1 MHLIR
6 NFMRRCRL
14 SLGVKFVLITVAILS
29 LTMSVAAVLRY
40 HEQQQYFHD
49 NLTSKARTQA
59 KFVAAISIE
68 ALLSYDYVTLN
79 RFMWDTSQIEDIVY
93 AVILSADDKPLT
105 SYLDRK
111 DPYITAALRD
121 TAPDNIAAVL
131 AQVDRDPMVL
141 VITEPITL
149 DDKVIATLRIGVDRA
164 RLTELAR
171 HLFIRQLLESAAIIA
186 VLGLCL
192 YVVFRYSTLLPVKL
206 LSGGAERVA
215 RGDLGQDVAVYSHDE
230 LGQLTQ
236 SFNAMMHRLKASVT
250 EKDDALAQLR
260 DLNRSLNARVAERT
274 ARLELAQKIAHMGH
288 WDVPAD
294 ANALQVSAQVYS
306 ILGVDPGAVLTT
318 RALLR
323 RVHPDDRTAVLL
335 VFARGLARP
344 SVQEL
349 EFRVRRSDGDER
361 WLTLTVDAGD
371 DHARGGPRLSG
382 IVQDITERKRAELVS
397 QAALVDKINAES
409 ANAAKS
415 AFLATMSH
423 EIRTPLTAILGFA
436 EFALERRHPENQR
449 ADALHTI
456 IRNGRHLLHVINEIL
471 DFSKIESKN
480 LVIERLR
487 TPLFQVIAD
496 VTSLMGMQAREKG
509 LSCTVEYA
517 YPLPA
522 YVTTDPTRLK
532 QILLNLCANAI
543 KFTHQ
548 GGVRLELAYD
558 PASRRLRLS
567 IVDSGIGIHAEEQ
580 IKLFQPF
587 SQADSSTTR
596 RFGGTGLG
604 LYISRQLAEKLG
616 GGISIQS
623 ISGLGTRMDVTI
635 DAGAVADA
643 DLCTEI
649 PNAAPAHVVV
659 PPAGAARSLRGR
671 VLLAEDSPDNQRLIS
686 LYVQEAGAEI
696 TIVNNGQR
704 AVETALADNFDLVLM
719 DMQMPVM
726 DGISATEWL
735 RRAGYAGPVVAIT
748 ANAMKEDQQRCLEAG
763 CDGFLTKPIDTA
775 AFRELLARYLAP
787 AGARTVA
794 AADTE
799 FSAEMRALT
808 AQFMDGLPG
817 RVQGMQQA
825 LDDADDEQLRRA
837 THQLK
842 GIAGTHGCPEIT
854 AQAAQLERDIKSND
868 RAAVRATLATL
879 MMLTDAAVGRW
890 RLQNTI
896 DPRAFDA
903 PASTGGARP

>member
-1 MHLIR
+1 MNLIQR
-6 NFMRRCRL
+6 FMRRCRL

-29 LTMSVAAVLRY
+29 LTMSAAAVLRY

-79 RFMWDTSQIEDIVY
+79 RFMLDTSQIEDIVY
-93 AVILSADDKPLT
+93 AVILSPDDKPLT

-111 DPYITAALRD
+111 NSYIEAALR
-121 TAPDNIAAVL
+121 TAAPDSVAAVL
-131 AQVDRDPMVL
+131 AQVDRDPMVF
-141 VITEPITL
+141 VITEPVML
-149 DDKVIATLRIGVDRA
+149 DDKVIATLQIGVDHA

-171 HLFIRQLLESAAIIA
+171 HLFIRQLLESAAIIV
-186 VLGLCL
+186 VLGLCI
-192 YVVFRYSTLLPVKL
+192 YFAFRYNTLLPVKN

-215 RGDLGQDVAVYSHDE
+215 RGDLGQDVAVHSYDE
-230 LGQLTQ
+230 LGQLTE

-288 WDVPAD
+288 WDVPAESSEM
-294 ANALQVSAQVYS
+294 QVSAQVYS
-306 ILGVDPGAVLTT
+306 ILGIDPGAVLST

-323 RVHPDDRTAVLL
+323 RVHPDDRAAVLQA
-335 VFARGLARP
+335 FARGLDKP
-344 SVQEL
+344 SALEL
-349 EFRVRRSDGDER
+349 EFRVRRPDGDER
-361 WLTLTVDAGD
+361 WLTVTADASGD
-371 DHARGGPRLSG
+371 SASGGPRLSG
-382 IVQDITERKRAELVS
+382 IVQDITERKRAELLS

-436 EFALERRHPENQR
+436 DVALDHQRPENQR

-509 LSCTVEYA
+509 LSFTVEHA
-517 YPLPA
+517 YPLP
-522 YVTTDPTRLK
+522 THISTDPTRLK

-548 GGVRLELAYD
+548 GGVRLELAYE
-558 PASRRLRLS
+558 PASQRIRLS
-567 IVDSGIGIHAEEQ
+567 IVDSGIGINTEQ
-580 IKLFQPF
+580 QAKLFQPF

-616 GGISIQS
+616 GGISIKS

-635 DAGAVADA
+635 DAGTVAAA
-643 DLCTEI
+643 DLCTAI
-649 PNAAPAHVVV
+649 PDAAPPQVVA
-659 PPAGAARSLRGR
+659 PPPGEVRLLRGR
-671 VLLAEDSPDNQRLIS
+671 VLLAEDSPDNQLLIS
-686 LYVQEAGAEI
+686 LYVHKAGAEI

-726 DGISATEWL
+726 DGITATEWL
-735 RRAGYAGPVVAIT
+735 RKAGYAGPVVAIT
-748 ANAMKEDQQRCLEAG
+748 ANALKEDQQRCLEAG
-763 CDGFLTKPIDTA
+763 CDGFLTKPIDTT
-775 AFRELLARYLAP
+775 AFHELLARYLAP
-787 AGARTVA
+787 AA
-794 AADTE
+794 AGTNADTDDE
-799 FSAEMRALT
+799 FDTEMRALT
-808 AQFMDGLPG
+808 TQFMDGLSA

-825 LDDADDEQLRRA
+825 LDAADDEKLRRA
-837 THQLK
+837 VHQLK
-842 GIAGTHGCPEIT
+842 GSAGTYGCPEIT
-854 AQAAQLERDIKSND
+854 EQAAQLERQIKSHNQ
-868 RAAVRATLATL
+868 AGVCTALETLKALVDTAL
-879 MMLTDAAVGRW
+879 ERW
-890 RLQNTI
+890 RLKNTI

-903 PASTGGARP
+903 PAATGGARL